1 MVAMNLYQLGA
12 NLWYLRFIDEFS
24 RFSNGVAIKSKQ
36 SNIIQNF
43 LKQWISIFKTP
54 VSVFSDNGGE
64 FAPKDFIDFC
74 EKFNIKIKATA
85 AESPWSN
92 GI

>member
-24 RFSNGVAIKSKQ
+24 RFSNGVVIKSKQ

-43 LKQWISIFKTP
+43 SKQWISICGTP

-64 FAPKDFIDFC
+64 FAPKDFIDFRG
-74 EKFNIKIKATA
+74 KFNIKIKATA